1 MLFSKLEGR
10 QLNWGVSIACGA
22 GFTLFGYDQGVF
34 GGVLTNPAFIKT
46 FDNPSA
52 VVQSQL
58 VSTYYLGAVF
68 GAFASNYIGDKI
80 GRRRAILLGCIFL
93 TVGGALQAAA
103 FGLPQMIV
111 GRIVGG
117 VGTGLNTTAIPLWQV
132 EISRKAN
139 RGFLIAF
146 ELVLLGIAQVIAAF
160 INFGFTYLPHTAVAW
175 RFPLAMQSFFSIL
188 TFVCVLPMPESARWL
203 LLKDRRAE
211 ANDVIA
217 RLLAR
222 PSDHPDVFQETQM
235 LVNVIQNEQEIQ
247 STSYKE
253 VFRNGPTQ
261 TLRRIA
267 LGCGTAAM
275 QQATGINVVTNYLP
289 VILTAVL
296 GLDEKLAL
304 ALSACSSI
312 NLTIW
317 GITSMWLIDHAG
329 RRTLMLWC
337 AAGQSVCF
345 FVVAAGVRYQA
356 NERLGVMT
364 VFFIFLFGTFFAEG
378 YFAIP
383 WLYPAE
389 INSQRMRN
397 RGASISTTTN
407 WLCVYIVVLVTPIG
421 IRDLGW
427 GFFLIFGFL
436 NAAFLPILWFFYVET
451 KGLSLE
457 QIDLLFEIKHKAGSK
472 VSITQ
477 ARNMALEQTAAFVAL
492 DEGKHGVE
500 QLENIAGER

>member
-10 QLNWGVSIACGA
+10 QLNWGVSFACGA

-34 GGVLTNPAFIKT
+34 GGVLTNPAFIEV

-68 GAFASNYIGDKI
+68 GALASNYIGDKI
-80 GRRRAILLGCIFL
+80 GRKRAILLGCIFL
-93 TVGGALQAAA
+93 AVGGALQAAA
-103 FGLPQMIV
+103 YGLPMMLV

-117 VGTGLNTTAIPLWQV
+117 IGTGLNTTAIPLWQV

-146 ELVLLGIAQVIAAF
+146 ELVLLGIAQTIAAF
-160 INFGFTYLPHTAVAW
+160 INFGFTYLPYTTVAW
-175 RFPLAMQSFFSIL
+175 RFPLAMQCFFAVL

-203 LLKDRRAE
+203 LLKGRREE
-211 ANDVIA
+211 ANAIVA
-217 RLLAR
+217 RLLAK
-222 PSDHPDVFQETQM
+222 PPNHPDVLEETQM
-235 LVNVIQNEQEIQ
+235 LVNIIHHEQEIQ
-247 STSYKE
+247 STSFME
-253 VFRNGPTQ
+253 VFRNGPAQ
-261 TLRRIA
+261 TMRRIL
-267 LGCGTAAM
+267 LGCGTAVM
-275 QQATGINVVTNYLP
+275 QQLTGINVVTNYLP

-337 AAGQSVCF
+337 AAGQSICF

-407 WLCVYIVVLVTPIG
+407 WLFVYIVVLVTPIG
-421 IRDLGW
+421 IRDIGW

-436 NAAFLPILWFFYVET
+436 NAAFLPLLWFCYVET

-457 QIDLLFEIKHKAGSK
+457 QIDLLFEIKHKGGSK
-472 VSITQ
+472 LSMTR
-477 ARNMALEQTAAFVAL
+477 AREMALEQTLSFVGL
-492 DEGKHGVE
+492 ESGKDNVH
-500 QLENIAGER
+500 QLENVVGEK